1 MSLKQNDIFLESE
14 KEAVEEL
21 GKKPDLVKML
31 KYAVEDSCRQT
42 AVEIVDEK
50 YGDTLSE
57 LDYENCVDSEFN
69 ALVEYIKKE
78 L

>member
-1 MSLKQNDIFLESE
+1 MSHKANDIFLESE

-31 KYAVEDSCRQT
+31 KYSVEDSCRQT

-69 ALVEYIKKE
+69 YLVEYIKKE